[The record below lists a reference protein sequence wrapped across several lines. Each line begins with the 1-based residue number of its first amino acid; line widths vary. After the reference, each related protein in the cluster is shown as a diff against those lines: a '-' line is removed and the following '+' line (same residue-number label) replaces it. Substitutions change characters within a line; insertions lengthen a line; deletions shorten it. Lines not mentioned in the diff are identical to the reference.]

1 MRRCVVAFP
10 LQTKENGCVSEEPTY
25 EELVALVGA
34 QQQLIAVQQQV
45 IVELQ
50 ARVVEME
57 ARLGSSSRDSSKP
70 PSSDGLGKPAPKSL
84 RGKSGRR
91 PGGQDG
97 HPSR

>member
-1 MRRCVVAFP
+1 M
-10 LQTKENGCVSEEPTY
+10 SEEPTY